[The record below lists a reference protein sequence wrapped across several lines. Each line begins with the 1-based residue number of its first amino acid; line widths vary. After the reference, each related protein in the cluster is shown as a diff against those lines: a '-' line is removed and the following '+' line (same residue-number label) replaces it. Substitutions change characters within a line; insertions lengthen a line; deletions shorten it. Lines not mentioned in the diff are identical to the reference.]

1 MENVGICD
9 QRPSMNICS
18 YLPSKRLSICVG
30 LGKRRSSHWQAD
42 IRSNYN
48 AFLLAGHFVATFRD
62 TAEKE
67 IELDLVRPRLQSV
80 SC

>member
-18 YLPSKRLSICVG
+18 YLPSKMLYICVG
-30 LGKRRSSHWQAD
+30 LGKLRSSHWQTD
-42 IRSNYN
+42 IRSNYD
-48 AFLLAGHFVATFRD
+48 AFLLAGHFVALFRD

>member
-18 YLPSKRLSICVG
+18 YLPSKMLSICVR
-30 LGKRRSSHWQAD
+30 LGKRRSSHCRTD
-42 IRSNYN
+42 IRSNYD
-48 AFLLAGHFVATFRD
+48 AFLLTGHFVALFRD

>member
-1 MENVGICD
+1 MENVDMRD
-9 QRPSMNICS
+9 QRTSMNICCFTFPPKGVS
-18 YLPSKRLSICVG
+18 RKPM
-30 LGKRRSSHWQAD
+30 SSHWRID
-42 IRSNYN
+42 IRSNYD
-48 AFLLAGHFVATFRD
+48 AFLLTGHFVALFRD

>member
-1 MENVGICD
+1 MRLARVL
-9 QRPSMNICS
+9 CS
-18 YLPSKRLSICVG
+18 RLHGVVRSLAVQDCVG
-30 LGKRRSSHWQAD
+30 LGKRRSSHWRTD
-42 IRSNYN
+42 IRSNYD
-48 AFLLAGHFVATFRD
+48 ALLLTGHFFGLFRN